1 MSLLALLVA
10 AAVGLAVAVQASIL
24 GGASRSL
31 HPLGISFALQV
42 AGVLVG
48 LAWVIWSRAW
58 SQVVEVA
65 TAWWWLPLGA
75 VGLGVVAALGFASA
89 RLGAL
94 LTLAVVVA
102 AQLGGGLILDLWRGQ
117 LVLDWRQP
125 LGAVLVLAGVVLIAA
140 RS

>member
-1 MSLLALLVA
+1 MSLIALVVA
-10 AAVGLAVAVQASIL
+10 VAIGLAVAAQASIL
-24 GGASRSL
+24 GGASRTL

-48 LAWVIWSRAW
+48 LAWVVWARAW
-58 SQVVEVA
+58 SQVVDVA
-65 TAWWWLPLGA
+65 SSWWWLPLGV

-102 AQLGGGLILDLWRGQ
+102 AQLGGALVLDLWRGE
-117 LVLDWRQP
+117 LALDWRQP
-125 LGAVLVLAGVVLIAA
+125 LGVVLVLAGVVLVSA